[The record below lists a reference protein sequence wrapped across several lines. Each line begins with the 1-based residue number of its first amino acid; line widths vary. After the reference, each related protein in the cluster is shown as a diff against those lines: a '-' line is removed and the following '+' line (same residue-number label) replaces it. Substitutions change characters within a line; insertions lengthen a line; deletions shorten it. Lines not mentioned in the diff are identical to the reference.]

1 MNLKR
6 YTYKQPDCDYGTLN
20 LIPDIENWDL
30 NVLNAILDSKR
41 IMNIITEDAKIGFR
55 TIIKYEAIRHSAPDG
70 YNSRVCTI
78 KGSNDE
84 IILEAVEKFEYIA
97 GNEFS
102 PPKMVNSGTK
112 NLEEELVR
120 KIRELDVPEKVTI
133 GLVRMKIAK
142 LQNIT
147 GKILEGEVKEEE

>member
-6 YTYKQPDCDYGTLN
+6 HTYKQPDCEYGTLN
-20 LIPDIENWDL
+20 FVPDIENWDL
-30 NVLNAILDSKR
+30 DVLNAILDSKR

-55 TIIKYEAIRHSAPDG
+55 TIIRYEAIRQAGLDG

-78 KGSNDE
+78 QGSRDK
-84 IILEAVEKFEYIA
+84 IVLEAVEKFEYIA

-102 PPKMVNSGTK
+102 PPKMISSGTK
-112 NLEEELVR
+112 DLEEELVR
-120 KIRELDVPEKVTI
+120 KIRELDIPEKVTI
-133 GLVRMKIAK
+133 GLVRMKLEK

-147 GKILEGEVKEEE
+147 GKILEGEIKEEE